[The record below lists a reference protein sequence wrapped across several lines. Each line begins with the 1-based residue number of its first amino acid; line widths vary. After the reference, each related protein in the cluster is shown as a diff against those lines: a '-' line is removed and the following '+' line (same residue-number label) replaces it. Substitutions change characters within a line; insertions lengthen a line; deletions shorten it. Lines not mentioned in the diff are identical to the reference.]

1 MCGLI
6 AYIGT
11 LKNSFSFIYNG
22 LELLQN
28 RGYDSAGICTI
39 HYNSI
44 ENQYKFQLSK
54 YANTTNSSSLE
65 LLKETNNIH
74 DNSQIGIGHTRWA
87 THGKKTDTNAHPHQ
101 DNNQQIYLSHNG
113 IIENYIELKEMLID
127 IGYTFYSDTDT
138 EVIANL
144 ISYYLTSME
153 NNKENSSMENS
164 SMENSSMENSNME
177 NSSMEDSNMNKVLTK
192 LNETLVGTWAL
203 TILYL
208 NQPDTL
214 YLTKKGSPL
223 LVGYN
228 DSYAIIASESI
239 GFYNHISE
247 FFIMDDGDIVS
258 IKLLEHRI
266 QINKPKEYEICKV
279 IKSTIE
285 KQPYPFQHWTIKE
298 IMEQPMST
306 LRAMNMGNRIK
317 NEHMVNLAG
326 LDNHKQQLLEIDN
339 LLIVSSGTSLH
350 AGLIGSI
357 YMKMLKSIDN
367 INIIEASEFC
377 EYDIPNHGNTGL
389 LVLSQSG
396 ETRDVYRAMEI
407 AKSKNIFIISIVNVV
422 NSLIAREADCGI
434 YINCGRENGVAS
446 TKSFTSQVV
455 ATALLSIYL
464 SQSKHEIDTMTIRKQ
479 IIRSILDL
487 PLDIEN
493 CLKIF
498 DDCKLLIPE
507 LINKNSC
514 FILGRKL
521 CEPIAKEGALKMK
534 ELSYIHAEGYPSG
547 SLKHGPFALIEEG
560 TPIFILSPDMD
571 SDDRCYSLAEEVKSR
586 GALTILITNCTE
598 VRRELF
604 DYIINIPYNK
614 YFGNLLANIP
624 LQIIA
629 YELSIAKNINP
640 DRPRNLAKVVT
651 VDG

>member
-1 MCGLI
+1 MCGI
-6 AYIGT
+6 VAYIGT
-11 LKNSFSFIYNG
+11 LKNTFSFIYNG

-44 ENQYKFQLSK
+44 DKLYQFQLSK
-54 YANTTNSSSLE
+54 YANSDTISSLQ
-65 LLKETNNIH
+65 LLKETDNIH
-74 DNSQIGIGHTRWA
+74 HNAQIGIGHTRWA
-87 THGKKTDTNAHPHQ
+87 THGKKSDVNAHPHQ
-101 DNNQQIYLSHNG
+101 DNEQQIYLSHNG
-113 IIENYIELKEMLID
+113 IIENYIELKEMLVD
-127 IGYTFYSDTDT
+127 EGYQFYTETDT

-144 ISYYLTSME
+144 IAYYLH
-153 NNKENSSMENS
+153 SMENS
-164 SMENSSMENSNME
+164 DMEE
-177 NSSMEDSNMNKVLTK
+177 VLTQ
-192 LNETLVGTWAL
+192 LNNTLDGTWAL

-239 GFYNHISE
+239 GFYNYINE

-258 IKLLEHRI
+258 IKLLENSI

-285 KQPYPFQHWTIKE
+285 KNPYPYQHWTIKE
-298 IMEQPMST
+298 IMEQPMSS
-306 LRAMNMGNRIK
+306 LRAINMGNRIK
-317 NEHMVNLAG
+317 NEDMVNLAG
-326 LDNHKQQLLEIDN
+326 LDKHKQQILAIDN
-339 LLIVSSGTSLH
+339 LLIVASGTSLN

-367 INIIEASEFC
+367 INIVEASEFC
-377 EYDIPNHGNTGL
+377 EYDIPNYGTTGL

-396 ETRDVYRAMEI
+396 ETRDVSRAMEI
-407 AKSKNIFIISIVNVV
+407 AKPKNIFTISIVNVV

-446 TKSFTSQVV
+446 TKSFTSQVI
-455 ATALLSIYL
+455 AMALLSIYL
-464 SQSKHEIDTMTIRKQ
+464 SQLKHEIDTKTIRKQ

-507 LINKNSC
+507 LMNKNSC

-521 CEPIAKEGALKMK
+521 CEPIAREGALKMK
-534 ELSYIHAEGYPSG
+534 EISYIHAEGYPSG
-547 SLKHGPFALIEEG
+547 SLKHGPFAMIEDG